1 MVSVSA
7 AMRLN
12 DERLRALTD
21 SGARAHLVGVG
32 GVGMEGLARLLMQ
45 LGCRVSG
52 SDREASLTLNN
63 LEADGVAVQAGHS
76 ADAVDCGVALVVYS
90 AAVPRENPELATA
103 RHLGIDTVSRARLVA
118 DLSRSFRTIAVA
130 GTHGKTTTASML
142 FEILEESGRSPSCL
156 IGGRKEGRALAKLG
170 IGELLVLEADEYD
183 RGFLHLKPRMALI
196 TNVEAEHL
204 VDTYRSEE
212 EVVDAFSKFA
222 SGIPAGGRL
231 LINGDD
237 PGCRTVAG
245 RLEEKS
251 VATFGVDTSNEYRA
265 EKIGL
270 AADGSRFRL
279 TPGARAEE
287 AVDIPVG
294 VPGRHNVMNAAAAAA
309 AARSLG
315 VGAEAIRSA
324 LSAFTGVERRF
335 EIKGEAG
342 GILVVEDYAHHPTEV
357 GAAIEA
363 ARVME
368 RPVTAAFQ
376 PHLFSRTRVFLQQ
389 FAAAL
394 MAADRVFLT
403 DVYGAREGG
412 AEGGNSGSLRDAMRQ
427 RGYEPVQYTPDKLDL
442 PAAVAAAC
450 APGDLVLFLG
460 AGDIGEV
467 AERTVDLLKRQTGSG
482 GRP

>member
-1 MVSVSA
+1 
-7 AMRLN
+7 MRLS
-12 DERLRALTD
+12 DQRLRALAG
-21 SGARAHLVGVG
+21 SGAHVHLVGVG
-32 GVGMEGLARLLMQ
+32 GVGMEGLARLLMH

-52 SDREASLTLNN
+52 SDREPSQALDN
-63 LEADGVAVQAGHS
+63 LEADGVAVMAGHC
-76 ADAVDCGVALVVYS
+76 ADAVGDGVALVIHS
-90 AAVPRENPELATA
+90 AAVPRDNPELAAA

-118 DLSRSFRTIAVA
+118 DLSHSFRTVAVA

-142 FEILEESGRSPSCL
+142 FEILEESGRNPSCL
-156 IGGRKEGRALAKLG
+156 IGGRKEGRALAGLG
-170 IGELLVLEADEYD
+170 SGELLVLEADEYD
-183 RGFLHLKPRMALI
+183 RGFLHLKPWMALI

-212 EVVDAFSKFA
+212 EVVDAFSEFA
-222 SGIPAGGRL
+222 SGTPADGRL
-231 LINGDD
+231 LLNGDD
-237 PGCRTVAG
+237 PGCRKVSG
-245 RLEEKS
+245 RLAGEPD
-251 VATFGVDTSNEYRA
+251 ATFGIHPSNKYRA

-270 AADGSRFRL
+270 AGDGSRFRL
-279 TPGARAEE
+279 KTGRGED
-287 AVDIPVG
+287 AVEISVG

-309 AARSLG
+309 AADSLG
-315 VGAEAIRSA
+315 VGPEAIRSA

-403 DVYGAREGG
+403 DVYGARESDSK
-412 AEGGNSGSLRDAMRQ
+412 GGNAGTLCDAMKQ

-467 AERTVDLLKRQTGSG
+467 AERTVDFLAKQSCTGG
-482 GRP
+482 PP